1 MKTRYL
7 LWSGWYMLI
16 LDIMLNA
23 DHVHPVETICHL
35 PNCMV
40 PATLPVTTPLATPWC
55 LDEALDVLPRPLSI
69 SLQAP
74 KGTLQSGQVPG
85 DKRVDL
91 VDLVELWCRW
101 VTYIYIYTGWWFR
114 TIFIFHN
121 IWDNPSHWLSYFSE
135 GLQPPTRDDFELG
148 TCGLTRAAPWTHG
161 THESCAVVWLALA
174 IVCWLRI
181 LQRKMMLVLLVW
193 IIFLTKSIL
202 CSGGFRCLFILL
214 IVWYCIGS
222 NYCMTCWWHYAF
234 LSQTCWTYA
243 IS

>member
-101 VTYIYIYTGWWFR
+101 VTYIYTLAGGFEQFLFSIIYG
-114 TIFIFHN
+114 IILPIDFHN
-121 IWDNPSHWLSYFSE
+121 FQRGCNH
-135 GLQPPTRDDFELG
+135 QPEMILNLEPAD
-148 TCGLTRAAPWTHG
+148 
-161 THESCAVVWLALA
+161 WLA
-174 IVCWLRI
+174 R
-181 LQRKMMLVLLVW
+181 LLGHMGHMNPAQW
-193 IIFLTKSIL
+193 
-202 CSGGFRCLFILL
+202 CG
-214 IVWYCIGS
+214 
-222 NYCMTCWWHYAF
+222 
-234 LSQTCWTYA
+234 
-243 IS
+243 